1 MLLFLHQETLD
12 WMNEHQAEAGRT
24 FIIGLSVLCV
34 HAGHKAQKDTF
45 LDLQG
50 LDFKNWTGT
59 AQFTKSPSSC
69 ALDMEEGRSVAGAR
83 KSTVFFV
90 ICTKA

>member
-1 MLLFLHQETLD
+1 M
-12 WMNEHQAEAGRT
+12 
-24 FIIGLSVLCV
+24 LCV
-34 HAGHKAQKDTF
+34 HAGHKAQKDAF

-90 ICTKA
+90 ICTKAWSKLYFTSNHSGTANIEGFCKVLDNQ